1 MKRMILAGLLL
12 LGACSA
18 NQATVATYD
27 AKQALLTADGIAL
40 TYLAQLPCAGT
51 SAVTCVDPAVKARIK
66 VASARVRVARN
77 AADAAIASGQV
88 PDTASLTAAIV
99 AFAAIVAPYDSLVP
113 AK

>member
-1 MKRMILAGLLL
+1 MKRLTLTGLLL

-18 NQATVATYD
+18 NQTTVATYD

-40 TYLAQLPCAGT
+40 TYLAQLPCVGT
-51 SAVTCVDPAVKARIK
+51 PAITCVDPAVKARIK

-77 AADAAIASGQV
+77 AVDAAVASGQV